1 MRKACL
7 VFLFM
12 SLLPVFSLAVD
23 PLHPS
28 PSYSS
33 SVPAPEALLGYK
45 LGSAFTPYDQLEKYF
60 QALAAS
66 SPAHLKL
73 EGYGKSVE
81 GRTLYTLTIT
91 SEKNLARLDAIR
103 NATTKLSDPRKASP
117 AEAAQIASSMPVV
130 VWLSYNIH
138 GNESNSS
145 EAAMQVA
152 YELAAS
158 EDTKVKEWLEN
169 AVIIIDPLENPDGRE
184 RYVQFYRTAQGTEP
198 RSDRFSAEHDEHWP
212 GGRYNHYLF
221 DLNRDWAWQSQQE
234 SQARVKAYLRWN
246 PQVFVDLHEM
256 NAEASYYFAP
266 PAGPV
271 LSTISPLLSKWFQIY
286 GQANAAAFD
295 RYGFRYF
302 TREGYDLF
310 YPSYGD
316 SWPSLNGAVGMTYEQ
331 AGGGDAGVTIDL
343 QDEQRTLSL
352 RDRIERHF
360 TASLTTVDT
369 SVKHRAERL
378 RDFYEFRRAAIKAG
392 EDGPLRAYYLLPGSD
407 PQRLAHAVQILLR
420 EGIEVKRLE
429 VATDLDDAIG
439 YFGEKPARKHLPVG
453 TYAIDLAQPDGFLA
467 RSLLDPENKPDLNY
481 FYDVSAWSLPY
492 ALGIEAYTSGKPLRA
507 RASVIEAAPVE
518 KGTVSRLGNDGN
530 GGSATTAAYV
540 ISWEQSAAMPVLA
553 RLLSDNYKTFVTLK
567 PSRQKDAQ
575 GKEKDLPAGSI
586 VLPIEGNLP
595 SLTARIT
602 QLAEENHCQ
611 VFAVP
616 TLLADNEGTDL
627 GSNKVRFLRKPRV
640 AMLMDSP
647 INASDYGSLW
657 FLLEKQIGLPF
668 SPIRAESLRDT
679 DLNQYNVLILPP
691 DSGDGRSYTRLLD
704 KTRIS
709 EWVNNG
715 GLLIGIRGGAVWA
728 TKRRAGIAST
738 GFHWVRRDAEEQRIE
753 EERASA
759 KPGEPREDEPQP
771 SKEEKEKLN
780 QAKLER
786 KLMKYADREQ
796 DFRRELIPG
805 TVLRVNVDNTHPLGF
820 GLPEQMAVLDRTAP
834 ILELTAKGENPA
846 YFVKDNMKLS
856 GFISPENEKKLSL
869 TAYALRER
877 IGAGHVVLF
886 ADNPT
891 FRGHWDATARMLANA
906 IFFGHVVDPNVR

>member
-1 MRKACL
+1 MRKSCLFLL
-7 VFLFM
+7 VFVI
-12 SLLPVFSLAVD
+12 PVFSLAVD

-28 PSYSS
+28 PSYNSA
-33 SVPAPEALLGYK
+33 VPAPETLLGYK

-66 SPAHLKL
+66 LPARLKL
-73 EGYGKSVE
+73 EPYGKSVE

-91 SEKNLARLDAIR
+91 SEKNFARLDAIR
-103 NATTKLSDPRKASP
+103 DAVAKLSDPRKTSP
-117 AEAAQIASSMPVV
+117 SEAAQIASSMPVV

-158 EDTKVKEWLEN
+158 EDSKIKDWLEN
-169 AVIIIDPLENPDGRE
+169 AVVIIDPLENPDGRE
-184 RYVQFYRTAQGTEP
+184 RYVQFYRTAQGSEP

-256 NAEASYYFAP
+256 NSEASYYFAP

-271 LSTISPLLSKWFQIY
+271 LNTISPLLSKWFLIY
-286 GQANAAAFD
+286 GQANATAFD

-331 AGGGDAGVTIDL
+331 AGGGDAGLSIDL

-360 TASLTTVDT
+360 TASVTTIDT
-369 SVKHRAERL
+369 SVKHRADRL

-392 EDGPLRAYYLLPGSD
+392 EDGPVRAYYLLSGSD

-420 EGIEVKRLE
+420 EGVEVKRLE
-429 VATDLDDAIG
+429 ADADLDDATG
-439 YFGEKPARKHLPVG
+439 YYGEKAARKHLPAG
-453 TYAIDLAQPDGFLA
+453 TYAVDLAQPDGFLA

-481 FYDVSAWSLPY
+481 FYDVSGWSLPY
-492 ALGIEAYTSGKPLRA
+492 ALGIEAYSSGKPLRV
-507 RASVIEAAPVE
+507 RATVLEAAPQE
-518 KGTVSRLGNDGN
+518 QGTVARFGADGN
-530 GGSATTAAYV
+530 ATPAAYV

-553 RLLSDNYKTFVTLK
+553 HLLNENYKAFVTLK
-567 PSRQKDAQ
+567 RSRQKDAQ
-575 GKEKDLPAGSI
+575 GKEREFAAGSI
-586 VLPIEGNLP
+586 VVPIEGNP
-595 SLTARIT
+595 ASLNTRIA
-602 QLAEENHCQ
+602 QLAEENRCQ
-611 VFAVP
+611 IFAVP
-616 TLLADNEGTDL
+616 TLLADNDGTDL
-627 GSNKVRFLRKPRV
+627 GSNKVRFLRKPKI

-647 INASDYGSLW
+647 INSSDYGSLW

-668 SPIRAESLRDT
+668 SPIRAESLRDA

-691 DSGDGRSYTRLLD
+691 DNGDGRSYTRLLD
-704 KTRIS
+704 KARIS

-715 GLLIGIRGGAVWA
+715 GVLIGIRGGAIWA
-728 TKRRAGIAST
+728 TKHRGGIAST

-753 EERASA
+753 EERANA
-759 KPGEPREDEPQP
+759 KPGEPHEEEPQP
-771 SKEEKEKLN
+771 SKEEKEKQN
-780 QAKLER
+780 QAKLDR

-796 DFRRELIPG
+796 DYRRELIPG

-820 GLPEQMAVLDRTAP
+820 GLPQQMAVLDRTAP
-834 ILELTAKGENPA
+834 ILELTSKGENPA
-846 YFVKDNMKLS
+846 YFAKDSLKLS

-877 IGAGHVVLF
+877 VGSGHVVLF

-891 FRGHWDATARMLANA
+891 FRGHWDATARLLLNA

>member
-1 MRKACL
+1 MRRACIVL
-7 VFLFM
+7 LFVC
-12 SLLPVFSLAVD
+12 LIPVFSLAVD
-23 PLHPS
+23 PLRPS

-33 SVPAPEALLGYK
+33 SIPAPETLLGYK

-66 SPAHLKL
+66 LPARLKL
-73 EGYGKSVE
+73 EPYGKSVE

-91 SEKNLARLDAIR
+91 SEKNLVRVDEIR
-103 NATTKLSDPRKASP
+103 AAMAKLSDPRKTSP

-158 EDTKVKEWLEN
+158 EDAKVKEWLEN
-169 AVIIIDPLENPDGRE
+169 AVVIIDPLENPDGRE
-184 RYVQFYRTAQGTEP
+184 RYVQFYRTAQGVEP

-234 SQARVKAYLRWN
+234 SQARVRAYLRWN

-331 AGGGDAGVTIDL
+331 AGGGDAGLSLDL
-343 QDEQRTLSL
+343 QDDQRRLSL

-360 TASLTTVDT
+360 TASLTTIDT
-369 SVKHRAERL
+369 SVKHRTERL

-392 EDGPLRAYYLLPGSD
+392 EDGPVRAYYLLPGSD
-407 PQRLAHAVQILLR
+407 PQRLSHTVQILLR
-420 EGIEVKRLE
+420 QGIEVKRLDAE
-429 VATDLDDAIG
+429 VDLDDATG
-439 YFGEKPARKHLPVG
+439 YFGEKPSRRHLAAG

-467 RSLLDPENKPDLNY
+467 RSLLDAENKPDLNY
-481 FYDVSAWSLPY
+481 FYDVSGWSLPY
-492 ALGIEAYTSGKPLRA
+492 ALGIEAYASGKALRT
-507 RASVIEAAPVE
+507 RATVIETVPEE
-518 KGTVSRLGNDGN
+518 KGAVTRLGGDTN
-530 GGSATTAAYV
+530 GSPANTAAYV

-553 RLLSDNYKTFVTLK
+553 RLLSENYKAFVTLK
-567 PSRQKDAQ
+567 RSRQKDAQ
-575 GKEKDLPAGSI
+575 GREKDFAAGST
-586 VLPIEGNLP
+586 VVPIEGNP
-595 SLTARIT
+595 SSLTARIT

-616 TLLADNEGTDL
+616 TLLADNDGTDL
-627 GSNKVRFLRKPRV
+627 GSNKVRFLRKPKIV
-640 AMLMDSP
+640 MLMDSP

-657 FLLEKQIGLPF
+657 FLLEKQVGLPF

-691 DSGDGRSYTRLLD
+691 DSGDGRSYTRILD
-704 KTRIS
+704 KNRIT

-728 TKRRAGIAST
+728 TKRRGGIASA

-759 KPGEPREDEPQP
+759 KPGEPREEEPQP
-771 SKEEKEKLN
+771 SKEDKEKQN
-780 QAKLER
+780 QAKLDR
-786 KLMKYADREQ
+786 KLMKYAEREQ

-805 TVLRVNVDNTHPLGF
+805 TVLRVNIDNTHPLGF

-846 YFVKDNMKLS
+846 YFAKDTIKLS

-877 IGAGHVVLF
+877 VGSGHVVLF
-886 ADNPT
+886 ADNPS
-891 FRGHWDATARMLANA
+891 FRGHWDATARILLNA
-906 IFFGHVVDPNVR
+906 IFFGQVADPNVR

>member
-1 MRKACL
+1 MRKSCIVLLSFCL
-7 VFLFM
+7 I
-12 SLLPVFSLAVD
+12 PVLCLAVD

-28 PSYSS
+28 PSYTA
-33 SVPAPEALLGYK
+33 SVPAPEALLGYR

-66 SPAHLKL
+66 LPARLKL
-73 EGYGKSVE
+73 ESYGKSVE

-103 NATTKLSDPRKASP
+103 DAMKKLGDPRKTSP

-158 EDTKVKEWLEN
+158 EDPKVKEWLDN
-169 AVIIIDPLENPDGRE
+169 AVVIIDPLENPDGRE
-184 RYVQFYRTAQGTEP
+184 RYVQFYRTAQGAEP
-198 RSDRFSAEHDEHWP
+198 RGDRFSAEHDEHWP

-234 SQARVKAYLRWN
+234 SQARVSAYLRWN

-271 LSTISPLLSKWFQIY
+271 LSTISPLLAKWFQIY

-331 AGGGDAGVTIDL
+331 AGGGDAGLTVDL

-360 TASLTTVDT
+360 TASLTTIDT
-369 SVKHRAERL
+369 SVKHRADRL
-378 RDFYEFRRAAIKAG
+378 RDFYGFRRASIKAG
-392 EDGPLRAYYLLPGSD
+392 EDGPVRAYYLLPGSD
-407 PQRLAHAVQILLR
+407 PQRIAHAVQILLHQ
-420 EGIEVKRLE
+420 GIEVKRLE
-429 VATDLDDAIG
+429 ADSDLDDAIG
-439 YFGEKPARKHLPVG
+439 YYGEKPGRKHLPSG

-481 FYDVSAWSLPY
+481 FYDVSGWSLPY
-492 ALGIEAYTSGKPLRA
+492 ALGIEAYGSGKPLRT
-507 RASVIEAAPVE
+507 RASGVEVLPEE
-518 KGTVSRLGNDGN
+518 KGAIARIGGDANGNQGN
-530 GGSATTAAYV
+530 AAAYV
-540 ISWEQSAAMPVLA
+540 ISWQQSAAMPVLA
-553 RLLSDNYKTFVTLK
+553 RLLSENYKAFVTLK
-567 PSRQKDAQ
+567 RSRQRDSQ
-575 GKEKDLPAGSI
+575 GREKDFAAGSI
-586 VLPIEGNLP
+586 VVPLEGNPP
-595 SLTARIT
+595 SLTARVT
-602 QLAEENHCQ
+602 QLSEEDHCQ

-616 TLLADNEGTDL
+616 TLLADNDGTDL
-627 GSNKVRFLRKPRV
+627 GSNKVRFLRKPKI

-668 SPIRAESLRDT
+668 TPIRAESLRDT

-728 TKRRAGIAST
+728 SKRRAGIVST

-753 EERASA
+753 EERAAA
-759 KPGEPREDEPQP
+759 KPGESREEESQP
-771 SKEEKEKLN
+771 SKEEREKQN
-780 QAKLER
+780 ETKLQR

-805 TVLRVNVDNTHPLGF
+805 TVLRVSLDNTHPLGF

-877 IGAGHVVLF
+877 VGSGHVVLF

-891 FRGHWDATARMLANA
+891 FRGHWDATARMLVNA